1 MKKVKTLGIGKLGA
15 SHFGKDT
22 HFLPPF
28 SPPQP
33 PLSKGGERIQPA
45 FLPNRDAPGKL
56 AQLGIYSTA
65 IGLISA
71 SNAVA
76 ATLHIGFTKLPGLT
90 GGFPASTA
98 VYMANLS
105 NIGFDIGSIQ
115 IGDNSGGL
123 GGATGKFSGFDLDGI
138 KFSKSAIANGA
149 DINSLPGLNVFD
161 FSPSGTF
168 FTPGKQRAPIDSTPL
183 FGTTGSNINNTV
195 ATLNSFDA
203 NSTTNEILP
212 GPTAFGFAS
221 LGDNGKII
229 FNLKNLVSTT
239 QPLYIYI
246 GEVGDNGEVGA
257 GEITVSDKLIEIID
271 TTLPSNQVIS
281 APPNPPISPSPQPT
295 DLPSLNPTQD
305 DLAVDTI
312 PITEEATKTVP
323 EPTSLISLSLLGI
336 YLAKFQSNFQKKKK
350 SPDNTNRS
358 HFPVAQASRL

>member
-33 PLSKGGERIQPA
+33 ALSKGGERIQPA
-45 FLPNRDAPGKL
+45 FLPNRDAPGKW

-76 ATLHIGFTKLPGLT
+76 ATLNIGFTKLPGLT

-168 FTPGKQRAPIDSTPL
+168 FTPGKQRAPIDLTPL

-212 GPTAFGFAS
+212 GATAFGFAS
-221 LGDNGKII
+221 LGDNGKIA

-239 QPLYIYI
+239 EPLYLYI

-257 GEITVSDKLIEIID
+257 GEITVSDKPMNRIEVATAPTSNSTQPTQTIEVATIPTSNSTQPTQTIEIATVP
-271 TTLPSNQVIS
+271 TTNST
-281 APPNPPISPSPQPT
+281 QPRK
-295 DLPSLNPTQD
+295 S
-305 DLAVDTI
+305 
-312 PITEEATKTVP
+312 VP
-323 EPTSLISLSLLGI
+323 EPASLVSLSFLGI
-336 YLAKFQSNFQKKKK
+336 YLVTYRSKKTKC
-350 SPDNTNRS
+350 
-358 HFPVAQASRL
+358 